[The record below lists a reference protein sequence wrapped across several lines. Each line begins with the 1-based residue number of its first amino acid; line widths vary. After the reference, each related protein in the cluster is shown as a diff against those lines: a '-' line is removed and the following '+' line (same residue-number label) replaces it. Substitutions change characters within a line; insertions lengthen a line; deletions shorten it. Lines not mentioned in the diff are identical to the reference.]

1 MCVDPRLL
9 QTFSTVLTHGSFSA
23 AARELGYTQSAV
35 SQQIASLEGELG
47 VELIHRR
54 PVGPT
59 EAGARLLDHVA
70 PILLRIDAA
79 RAEVRRVG
87 GGSTGRLVIGVC
99 PLAATARTLSLAGE
113 AARRAGVHE
122 FTVRTL
128 PRRAVAEE
136 VATGGLDLGLVDG
149 FALPDA
155 PLRPARTAG
164 VRAAPVALEP
174 AVVALPSDHPWAHRT
189 GLRLADLVDARWID
203 APDTSAPMAELRAL
217 TGDAPHL
224 RVALRY
230 EGLDVRTYTELLAD
244 GQGLGLLPRSAA
256 AGLPDLVGV
265 PVTAP
270 GLTHRIEALR
280 LAGGPPVLDD
290 LLAALTRREDRPGTA
305 HPGPVSAPPAPRLP
319 SAPSPPPPR

>member
-1 MCVDPRLL
+1 MVSDPLISDADAVDPRLL
-9 QTFSTVLTHGSFSA
+9 QTFSTVLTLGSFSA

-79 RAEVRRVG
+79 RAEVRRAG
-87 GGSTGRLVIGVC
+87 SGSTGRLTVGVC
-99 PLAATARTLSLAGE
+99 PLAATAHTLRVTGE
-113 AARRAGVHE
+113 VARRAGVHE

-128 PRRAVAEE
+128 PRRAVAEG
-136 VATGGLDLGLVDG
+136 VATGTLDLGLVDG
-149 FALPDA
+149 FALPDD

-164 VRAAPVALEP
+164 VRGVPVGREP
-174 AVVALPSDHPWAHRT
+174 AVVALPSAHPLAHRT

-203 APDTSAPMAELRAL
+203 APDVGAPPADLRAL
-217 TGDAPHL
+217 VGDGPRL

-230 EGLDVRTYTELLAD
+230 DGLDVRTYTELLAG
-244 GQGLGLLPRSAA
+244 GQGLGLLPRSVA
-256 AGLPDLVGV
+256 AGRRDLAGV

-270 GLTHRIEALR
+270 ELTHRIEALR
-280 LAGGPPVLDD
+280 VAGGPPVVDD
-290 LLAALTRREDRPGTA
+290 LIASLT
-305 HPGPVSAPPAPRLP
+305 
-319 SAPSPPPPR
+319 